1 MSRGIDHLV
10 VAVPDLATASARY
23 EALGFT
29 LTPRASHPD
38 AMGTA
43 NRLAQFAGRN
53 FLELLEVDRPG
64 TLDGHDLAASPPR
77 FSFGAHNRDFLR
89 GRDCGLSMLVLATDD
104 ARRDLE
110 RFEAAGL
117 RTHAPFEFERRATM
131 PDGGEARVAFRL
143 GFVTTPE
150 MPDIAFFVCENRF
163 SESFWKPPFQVHAN
177 RARAI
182 SRAYLAASRPEVHRD
197 FLSALT
203 GGSVETMAGGL
214 RLACGDQDL
223 CVLEPAALAPLAHL
237 DPRAGPRLVGF
248 AVDASGVEPHVTPP
262 DEACGAFIEWR
273 PLA

>member
-10 VAVPDLATASARY
+10 MAVPDLAKASERY

-53 FLELLEVDRPG
+53 FLELLEVDCPA
-64 TLDGHDLAASPPR
+64 TLDEHDFAAAPPR
-77 FSFGAHNRDFLR
+77 FSFGAHNRDLLR
-89 GRDCGLSMLVLATDD
+89 RGHGGLSMLVLATDD
-104 ARRDLE
+104 AHGDLE
-110 RFEAAGL
+110 RFDAAGL
-117 RTHAPFEFERRATM
+117 RTHAPFDFERTATM
-131 PDGGEARVAFRL
+131 PDGAEARVAFRL

-163 SESFWKPPFQVHAN
+163 PENFWKPAFQTHAN
-177 RARAI
+177 GAKAI
-182 SRAYLAASRPEVHRD
+182 SRVYLAAPRPEAHRD

-214 RLACGDQDL
+214 RFECGNQDL
-223 CVLEPAALAPLAHL
+223 WVLEPAALAPLAPV
-237 DPRAGPRLVGF
+237 DPGARPRLVGF
-248 AVDASGVEPHVTPP
+248 AVDAHEAEPHVTPA
-262 DEACGAFIEWR
+262 DDACGAFIEWR
-273 PLA
+273 PPA